1 MKDSTLSRIVDFVR
15 ELAEAAATP
24 SGDARG
30 HVRDYYL
37 KPAPRD
43 RM

>member
-1 MKDSTLSRIVDFVR
+1 MTDRTLTRIGRFFKD
-15 ELAEAAATP
+15 LAEAAATP

-30 HVRDYYL
+30 HVRDYAL
-37 KPAPRD
+37 RPAPRD

>member
-1 MKDSTLSRIVDFVR
+1 MTDSALIRIGRFFK

-30 HVRDYYL
+30 HMRDYHV

>member
-1 MKDSTLSRIVDFVR
+1 MTDNVFSKIGRFFK
-15 ELAEAAATP
+15 ELGEVATTP

-30 HVRDYYL
+30 HVRDYL
-37 KPAPRD
+37 PKPAPRD

>member
-1 MKDSTLSRIVDFVR
+1 MTESTFDKITRFLR

-24 SGDARG
+24 SGDVGSRARG
-30 HVRDYYL
+30 SYL

>member
-1 MKDSTLSRIVDFVR
+1 MTDSMFGRIGRFFG

-30 HVRDYYL
+30 HVRDYY
-37 KPAPRD
+37 PRRAPRD
-43 RM
+43 GM